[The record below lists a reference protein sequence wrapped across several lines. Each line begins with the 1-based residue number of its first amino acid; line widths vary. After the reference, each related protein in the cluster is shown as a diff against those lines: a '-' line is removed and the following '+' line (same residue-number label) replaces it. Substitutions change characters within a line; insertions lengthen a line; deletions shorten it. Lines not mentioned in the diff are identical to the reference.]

1 MRRGGG
7 GGGGSFCPNSK
18 ALSFTFKGALNLFS
32 TVFNASP
39 VVKLWSYLCNV
50 NETLIRRILNA
61 VFILCQFQIHLRTP
75 SVTVRI
81 QYTPNYRL
89 LYWLPKFQTLCFRL
103 QQERE
108 PVFRITSPAHNHR

>member
-1 MRRGGG
+1 MRGGG

-39 VVKLWSYLCNV
+39 VVKSLSYLCNV

-61 VFILCQFQIHLRTP
+61 VFIMCQFQKNICVHPLL
-75 SVTVRI
+75 
-81 QYTPNYRL
+81 QYESSKT
-89 LYWLPKFQTLCFRL
+89 
-103 QQERE
+103 
-108 PVFRITSPAHNHR
+108 